1 MSRSHSCGLLCTF
14 QVFLTLLVIRPA
26 TAQTANSG
34 APANS
39 AAAPQTAA
47 APSAKNEIRVRA
59 NEVIVPITVL
69 DKKNEPVLD
78 LTQGDFHV
86 FDGGVE
92 QKMDH
97 WDLDGDPL
105 AVALLIETSTHVKA
119 IMPTIHRL
127 GEVFAENIMA
137 LDGEA
142 AVLTYDTDV
151 EVRQP
156 FTQDH
161 DMVEN
166 AIEKAPFE
174 APETHLYD
182 GMARAVTLLQEQPA
196 SRHRVLVVIGE
207 SSDSGSDAKLGQV
220 LRDAELGN
228 ISVYTIAVTS
238 IGANTA
244 ANDILGGKLPPLK
257 MSHLPPISARRP
269 GPDTIGGP
277 YLDYITPAIWLI
289 ERGTSEIKNHQL
301 EVAVAAT
308 GGVHYRAFRDDTI
321 RAALD
326 KIGAEL
332 YAQYTLSYMPSAD
345 VQPGFRGIK
354 VTVSRPDVTVRTRP
368 GYYLAAS
375 N

>member
-1 MSRSHSCGLLCTF
+1 MP
-14 QVFLTLLVIRPA
+14 PA
-26 TAQTANSG
+26 
-34 APANS
+34 
-39 AAAPQTAA
+39 
-47 APSAKNEIRVRA
+47 AKNEIRVRA

-69 DKKNEPVLD
+69 NKKNEPVLD
-78 LTQGDFHV
+78 LAQENFHV

-92 QKMDH
+92 QQIDH

-142 AVLTYDTDV
+142 TVLTYDSDV

-161 DMVEN
+161 QMVEN
-166 AIEKAPFE
+166 AIAKALFE
-174 APETHLYD
+174 ASETHLYD
-182 GMARAVTLLQEQPA
+182 GMARAVALLQEQPA
-196 SRHRVLVVIGE
+196 SWHRVLVVIGE

-228 ISVYTIAVTS
+228 ISVYTIGVTS
-238 IGANTA
+238 IGANTT
-244 ANDILGGKLPPLK
+244 ANDLFGGKLPPLK
-257 MSHLPPISARRP
+257 ISHLPPVSARRP

-326 KIGAEL
+326 RIGAEL
-332 YAQYTLSYMPSAD
+332 YAQYTLSYMPSTD
-345 VQPGFRGIK
+345 VQPGFREIK

-368 GYYLAAS
+368 GYYLAAP